1 MGTISIS
8 TPDGRVGEPERWL
21 PFLSRELRKPDGF
34 VVVEDGRNS
43 YVQAR
48 NTAGT
53 LVIEYR
59 DGSALRHFQ
68 ACGVGLDDVSDMFAQ
83 WLRGEREF
91 IERHQWQRLTDWDK
105 PAAPGSA
112 DGDALR

>member
-68 ACGVGLDDVSDMFAQ
+68 AAVLDSTTSPTCLRSGCGASASSSSA
-83 WLRGEREF
+83 
-91 IERHQWQRLTDWDK
+91 TN
-105 PAAPGSA
+105 GS
-112 DGDALR
+112 G